1 MCGKEDIMYKLGFIG
16 VGNMGGALLDAC
28 AKKVNGS
35 DIIIADF
42 DEKKTAFFHEKH
54 GCAVGTSAEIAEKA
68 EYLFIGVKPQMAAD
82 AFADLV
88 PVLKKRED
96 APVLISMMAGITT
109 EKIRTLAGCD
119 CPVIRI
125 MPNVCASVGEGMILA
140 CSLGVPDIKL
150 YEFVSFMEEAGQLDF
165 IHEHLIDA
173 GTAVQGCGPAF
184 VCMFV
189 EALADGAVKCGIPR
203 AKAYEYAI
211 QTIKGT
217 AVLLDESG
225 RHPGEVK
232 DSVTSP
238 AGSTIE
244 GVEALEAGGF
254 RHTVMQAVVRAYE
267 KNAKIK

>member
-1 MCGKEDIMYKLGFIG
+1 MYKLGFIG

-28 AKKVNGS
+28 AKKINGS
-35 DIIIADF
+35 DIIISDF
-42 DEKKTAFFHEKH
+42 DPNKTAHFHEKH
-54 GCAVGTSAEIAEKA
+54 GCAVGTSSETAAQAEFI
-68 EYLFIGVKPQMAAD
+68 FIGVKPPMAAD
-82 AFADLV
+82 AFGEIRSALSGRESF
-88 PVLKKRED
+88 PVI
-96 APVLISMMAGITT
+96 VSMMAGVTT
-109 EKIRTLAGCD
+109 EKIRALAGYD
-119 CPVIRI
+119 YPVIRI

-140 CSLGVPDIKL
+140 CSLGVPDACL
-150 YEFVSFMEEAGQLDF
+150 YDFLSFMSESGVIDF
-165 IHEHLIDA
+165 IPEHLINA

-211 QTIKGT
+211 QTLKGT
-217 AVLLDESG
+217 AVLLEESG

-244 GVEALEAGGF
+244 GVEALECGGF
-254 RHTVMQAVVRAYE
+254 RHTVMQAVVKAYE
-267 KNAKIK
+267 KNAKLG